1 MITLFTILLVI
12 FVLIP
17 VCLVAMTGLGITFFA
32 PVILVGGVI
41 FLLVRLVK
49 KIFGCRKKEKRE
61 TVKEIKVE
69 D

>member
-49 KIFGCRKKEKRE
+49 KIFGCGKKEKRE
-61 TVKEIKVE
+61 TVKAIKVE

>member
-1 MITLFTILLVI
+1 MITIISICLFI

-41 FLLVRLVK
+41 LLLVKLVK
-49 KIFGCRKKEKRE
+49 KIFGCGKKGKRE

>member
-1 MITLFTILLVI
+1 MITIISICLFI

-41 FLLVRLVK
+41 FLLVKLVK
-49 KIFGCRKKEKRE
+49 KIFGGKKKKEITE
-61 TVKEIKVE
+61 VKVKVE

>member
-1 MITLFTILLVI
+1 MITIISICLFI

-41 FLLVRLVK
+41 FLLVKLVK
-49 KIFGCRKKEKRE
+49 RLFRGKKKEVTE
-61 TVKEIKVE
+61 VKVKVE